1 MFRDRQRNGIGRSVA
16 TSIVERTTLRVEDWQ
31 QQAIVAKGNSLDAA
45 AGQRRL
51 RSEDRGSASAQDGF
65 ELRLRARTTGGIC
78 NVRRSVAVTTKPEI
92 KGIGRPWHGELPAR
106 ECFVLQQRM
115 DAAMTH
121 GREIESAGG
130 TVAQLRSDIDSGRT
144 GDKVNALDPAAAPLG
159 TDEEAAGT
167 PPSPEVVS
175 LSRAQ
180 EKRSIGRK
188 PSERSGPITAWLL
201 TGGIVALLLVFV
213 FVALLPR
220 LA

>member
-1 MFRDRQRNGIGRSVA
+1 LFRDRQRNGIGRSLT
-16 TSIVERTTLRVEDWQ
+16 TSIVGRTTLQAEDWQ
-31 QQAIVAKGNSLDAA
+31 EQASVAKGNSLDAA
-45 AGQRRL
+45 AGHVGFARRSAARL
-51 RSEDRGSASAQDGF
+51 VPRSILSFVYIAHDRGIS
-65 ELRLRARTTGGIC
+65 
-78 NVRRSVAVTTKPEI
+78 NVRRSVAVITRPEI
-92 KGIGRPWHGELPAR
+92 KGIGRPWLGELPAR

-115 DAAMTH
+115 DAAMKH
-121 GREIESAGG
+121 GREIESAAS
-130 TVAQLRSDIDSGRT
+130 TVAQLRSDIDRGRT

-159 TDEEAAGT
+159 TDKEAAGT

-180 EKRSIGRK
+180 EKRRIARK